1 MKVKATSDV
10 ETVSATPIEHS
21 SFSKFHQLKK
31 EACKYVGE
39 YHTHTSQLFG
49 GIVARDF
56 NRATSGK
63 PRSESKKKENAYYE
77 AAFQVTGKSK
87 LKIEKRNCEKY
98 IKSQNNR
105 KNTSPRQLQLFHGYF
120 QNGNQVSIT
129 ATQDGKGYQPI
140 EPVYFCTTKYTKMQR
155 KSLTRKAQ
163 NANR

>member
-56 NRATSGK
+56 NRATSG
-63 PRSESKKKENAYYE
+63 
-77 AAFQVTGKSK
+77 
-87 LKIEKRNCEKY
+87 
-98 IKSQNNR
+98 
-105 KNTSPRQLQLFHGYF
+105 
-120 QNGNQVSIT
+120 
-129 ATQDGKGYQPI
+129 
-140 EPVYFCTTKYTKMQR
+140 
-155 KSLTRKAQ
+155 
-163 NANR
+163 